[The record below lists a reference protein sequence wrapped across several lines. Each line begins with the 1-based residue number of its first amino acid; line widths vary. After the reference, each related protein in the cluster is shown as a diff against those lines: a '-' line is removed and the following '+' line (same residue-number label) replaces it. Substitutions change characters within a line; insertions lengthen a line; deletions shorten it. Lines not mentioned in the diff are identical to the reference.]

1 LDRKTE
7 RNLLVLEDRRRSI
20 DIPRL
25 ISRLANDWFVV
36 TKSQEENKLTHLGTV
51 INSFPYTGI
60 QELSAAPEAEY
71 CVEIVAERQLGISD
85 KARDEPGKDL
95 RYKKKVK
102 KRITTSMSQ
111 RKKRKSSDPSST
123 KAFRPGAREGIRHVC
138 ATSNTEIF
146 RMLSKGAPMRSTTLS
161 EACDVAFVRLSCPD
175 MTALFG
181 TGQPSRG
188 VR

>member
-1 LDRKTE
+1 M
-7 RNLLVLEDRRRSI
+7 
-20 DIPRL
+20 
-25 ISRLANDWFVV
+25 
-36 TKSQEENKLTHLGTV
+36 TKSQKENKLTHLGTV

-111 RKKRKSSDPSST
+111 RKKRKSSAPSS
-123 KAFRPGAREGIRHVC
+123 
-138 ATSNTEIF
+138 S
-146 RMLSKGAPMRSTTLS
+146 
-161 EACDVAFVRLSCPD
+161 
-175 MTALFG
+175 
-181 TGQPSRG
+181 
-188 VR
+188 